1 MSQLTTTQEQVL
13 TLLAQGSTV
22 AAAAREAGIHRN
34 TIGNWRRT
42 YPEFQDFLAAAQF
55 DLALYWR
62 EQLLAFGDRAIQTLD
77 RIFSDEN
84 ESSGVQ
90 LRAAMA
96 VLEKLMKPGPAQP
109 ELAARRRQQ
118 QPPVETHPSATNP
131 PIRHKRTLHDKPD
144 SGHPDAAT
152 QPRPNRTKLHNAP
165 PEPGRNALCPCGSG
179 LKYKRCCLTKSE
191 LQAHAA

>member
-22 AAAAREAGIHRN
+22 AAAA
-34 TIGNWRRT
+34 
-42 YPEFQDFLAAAQF
+42 QV
-55 DLALYWR
+55 DLALYWH

-96 VLEKLMKPGPAQP
+96 VLEKLMKPGPVQP
-109 ELAARRRQQ
+109 ELAARRRQHQ
-118 QPPVETHPSATNP
+118 QPPVESRPSTINEQDPTPNPSESDGRPVATP
-131 PIRHKRTLHDKPD
+131 
-144 SGHPDAAT
+144 
-152 QPRPNRTKLHNAP
+152 QPRPDRTKLHNTA

-179 LKYKRCCLTKSE
+179 LKYKRCCLSKSE
-191 LQAHAA
+191 LQARAA

>member
-22 AAAAREAGIHRN
+22 AAAA
-34 TIGNWRRT
+34 
-42 YPEFQDFLAAAQF
+42 QV
-55 DLALYWR
+55 DLALYWH

-90 LRAAMA
+90 LRD
-96 VLEKLMKPGPAQP
+96 
-109 ELAARRRQQ
+109 RRRQHQ
-118 QPPVETHPSATNP
+118 QPPVESQPSTINEQDPTPNPSESDGRPVATP
-131 PIRHKRTLHDKPD
+131 
-144 SGHPDAAT
+144 
-152 QPRPNRTKLHNAP
+152 QPRPDRTKLHNTA

-179 LKYKRCCLTKSE
+179 LKYKRCCLSKSE
-191 LQAHAA
+191 LQARAA